1 MTQAANGL
9 IALDMDGTLLDGAG
23 LIPDG
28 FWPLMALAA
37 EKGVVIAPASGRQL
51 TTLRDL
57 FEAKGRTAPEAY
69 IAENGTVVYHDGE
82 IVSTTPIEQED
93 VHTVLDAAAPL
104 DAAVVVCR
112 PESAFILTGH
122 DKDVVAEIRKYYHAV
137 VEVEDLHSAVNTD
150 VVKLALYT
158 RGNSETDIAPALR
171 AAAPELSTPVSGKNW
186 VDVMNPLANKG
197 IALTALASALG
208 VTPTETV
215 AFGDYLNDLELLQA
229 AGTAYAMEN
238 AHPDIKAIADRIAP
252 PNTEHGVVT
261 ELRVLLD
268 G

>member
-28 FWPLMALAA
+28 FWPLMDLAA
-37 EKGVVIAPASGRQL
+37 ERGVVIAPASGRQL
-51 TTLRDL
+51 TTLRNL
-57 FEAKGRTAPEAY
+57 FEAEGRTAPEAY

-82 IVSTTPIEQED
+82 IVSTTPIDED
-93 VHTVLDAAAPL
+93 KVHAALDAAASV

-112 PESAFILTGH
+112 PESAYILTGH
-122 DKDVVAEIRKYYHAV
+122 DEDVVAEVRKYYNTVA
-137 VEVEDLHSAVNTD
+137 EVEDLHDAVNQN
-150 VVKLALYT
+150 VVKLALAT
-158 RGNSETDIAPALR
+158 RGDAETEVAPILRR
-171 AAAPELSTPVSGKNW
+171 AAPGLSTPVSGKHW
-186 VDVMNPLANKG
+186 VDVLNPLANKG

-208 VTPTETV
+208 VVPDKTV

-229 AGTAYAMEN
+229 AGTAYAMDN
-238 AHPDIKAIADRIAP
+238 AHPEIKAIADRIAP

-261 ELRVLLD
+261 ELRSLLE